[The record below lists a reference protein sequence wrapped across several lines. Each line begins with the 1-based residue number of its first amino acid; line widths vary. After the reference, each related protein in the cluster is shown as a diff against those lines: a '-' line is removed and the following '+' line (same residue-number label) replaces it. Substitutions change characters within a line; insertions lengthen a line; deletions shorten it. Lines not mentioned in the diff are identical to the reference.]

1 MLKVNAQ
8 IWRCYRAANTERGI
22 SGVGAAATSRARA
35 ITMGHLAGEPWEH
48 VTVGKPGSPSASRSG
63 SGRCTVAC
71 LELSG
76 APAPPS
82 SAFPVIVGQSLH
94 SQTTQ
99 LQRSE
104 A

>member
-1 MLKVNAQ
+1 MPKRGSA
-8 IWRCYRAANTERGI
+8 TEQQTQRGAFLA
-22 SGVGAAATSRARA
+22 SELVATSRARA
-35 ITMGHLAGEPWEH
+35 IAMGHLAVERRGH
-48 VTVGKPGSPSASRSG
+48 VTVGKPGSPSDSRSG